1 MVRADRMGSGG
12 MLRVPDLVGRN
23 IQFNK
28 GQVTDTEIIVIHHI
42 RWNYLKLNLEDSMDT
57 LLRRFFKIWRKQQST
72 PWQTTEERTKRYRH
86 MAAYVF

>member
-23 IQFNK
+23 IRFNK

-57 LLRRFFKIWRKQQST
+57 LLR
-72 PWQTTEERTKRYRH
+72 
-86 MAAYVF
+86 